1 MVGEEP
7 YSNIRRTPRGSTS
20 VSKLCLKPKRRKP
33 AKQQAFLKWSVK
45 RNSTRMGFHRT
56 GVPAPA
62 LYNQNIAKRPYISA
76 GPFLNMA
83 GEEPYSNVRRT
94 PRGSTSVSKLCL
106 KPKRRKPAKKQ
117 AFLKWSVKRDSNPRP
132 SGPKPDALPSCAIHR
147 DVSQK
152 LCSVNGCVY
161 YGFWLT
167 TQELSAVFFNNL
179 SVCLF
184 RHQ

>member
-1 MVGEEP
+1 MVGEEE
-7 YSNIRRTPRGSTS
+7 
-20 VSKLCLKPKRRKP
+20 
-33 AKQQAFLKWSVK
+33 FD
-45 RNSTRMGFHRT
+45 RT
-56 GVPAPA
+56 GVPAPV

-106 KPKRRKPAKKQ
+106 KLKRRKPAKQQ
-117 AFLKWSVKRDSNPRP
+117 AFLKWSVKRNSIGLAFQPPFSTAKTLQKGPTFLQGLFLIWSVKRDSNPRP

-147 DVSQK
+147 DVLQK

-161 YGFWLT
+161 YGF
-167 TQELSAVFFNNL
+167 
-179 SVCLF
+179 
-184 RHQ
+184 

>member
-1 MVGEEP
+1 MKACYKARFLKVVGEES
-7 YSNIRRTPRGSTS
+7 YSNVRRTPQGSTS
-20 VSKLCLKPKRRKP
+20 ANKLSLTPKRRKP
-33 AKQQAFLKWSVK
+33 AIKAGFLKV
-45 RNSTRMGFHRT
+45 
-56 GVPAPA
+56 V
-62 LYNQNIAKRPYISA
+62 
-76 GPFLNMA
+76 

-94 PRGSTSVSKLCL
+94 PLGSTSVSKLCL

-147 DVSQK
+147 DVLQK

-167 TQELSAVFFNNL
+167 TQELSAVFL
-179 SVCLF
+179 
-184 RHQ
+184 